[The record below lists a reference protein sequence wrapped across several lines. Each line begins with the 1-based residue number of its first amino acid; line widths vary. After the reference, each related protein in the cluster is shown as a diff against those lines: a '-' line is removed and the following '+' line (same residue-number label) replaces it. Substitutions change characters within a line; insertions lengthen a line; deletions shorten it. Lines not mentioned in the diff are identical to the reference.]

1 MYTTIRVYA
10 EAPSVDDLRG
20 HEEGITEAMSVVP
33 GFRSYQ
39 FVNTPDGGGV
49 SITETDDEA
58 GAQAS
63 NEAAAAYV
71 GANMPGA
78 FSAPVITAGEVAIKF

>member
-10 EAPSVDDLRG
+10 QAPSAEVLHA
-20 HEEGITEAMSVVP
+20 HEAGIKEAMSVVP

-39 FVNTPDGGGV
+39 LVNTPDGGGL
-49 SITETDDEA
+49 SITETDDES

-63 NEAAAAYV
+63 TEAAAAYV
-71 GANMPGA
+71 GANMQGA
-78 FSAPVITAGEVAIKF
+78 FSAPVITAGEVAIEF